1 MIETTSGTNKIKAPA
16 NVLQLID
23 DAGLGAKRSQGFG
36 MLEIL

>member
-1 MIETTSGTNKIKAPA
+1 MIEATSGTIKIKAPA
-16 NVLQLID
+16 NVLQLIY